1 MTNKKPAPLNQ
12 GEREYKGSHSYINK
26 KLRAEIRNK
35 RKEEAAKQGKTYI
48 DMTVKQYIG
57 ACHVPNEHRKNIFEE
72 FIFRPDNEYILNGE
86 LRYFNN
92 HDEYLKEYNK
102 IYLNKNS
109 NKLNENQ
116 RKKYKEDEEYR
127 EKKLQKM
134 QEYYNT
140 KWGKYMAKKYY
151 KENKEQINEY
161 STNYQKEHKSECL
174 SRQAEHYRAHKD
186 HYHAMIAQASWDRK
200 YGSKHFVLDDGA
212 DLKQTYLLLLN
223 NDSFGGFI
231 HRKNNLALSFY
242 ILEGEKKNYY
252 LLVNGNLR
260 NRTAEVYEYDLIT
273 YSDYFPGERREIK
286 DKEELITLL
295 KLHGYINKKRRDEQ

>member
-35 RKEEAAKQGKTYI
+35 
-48 DMTVKQYIG
+48 
-57 ACHVPNEHRKNIFEE
+57 
-72 FIFRPDNEYILNGE
+72 
-86 LRYFNN
+86 
-92 HDEYLKEYNK
+92 
-102 IYLNKNS
+102 
-109 NKLNENQ
+109 

-242 ILEGEKKNYY
+242 ILDGEKKNYY